1 MTLLPPLLSFQ
12 PSMSAILM
20 MRKIGFLKPV
30 LKMFTYLAT
39 FISFVESKYLWLQLI
54 LKNDHHASLVVQLR
68 KVCVRIMQN
77 TVEPIVFLHFFR
89 QLNLLTANKFLVKP
103 IITIFAATK
112 KINYQKIESK
122 NKQIIETPSEFLISF
137 LRLCPFTTFWN
148 HK

>member
-1 MTLLPPLLSFQ
+1 
-12 PSMSAILM
+12 MSAILM

-30 LKMFTYLAT
+30 LKVFTYLAT
-39 FISFVESKYLWLQLI
+39 FVSFVESKYLRLQLI
-54 LKNDHHASLVVQLR
+54 LKNDHASLLVQLR

-112 KINYQKIESK
+112 KN
-122 NKQIIETPSEFLISF
+122 
-137 LRLCPFTTFWN
+137 
-148 HK
+148 

>member
-1 MTLLPPLLSFQ
+1 
-12 PSMSAILM
+12 MSAILM

-30 LKMFTYLAT
+30 LKMFTFLAT
-39 FISFVESKYLWLQLI
+39 FVSFVESKYLRLQLI
-54 LKNDHHASLVVQLR
+54 LKNDHASLLVQLR

-122 NKQIIETPSEFLISF
+122 SKQIIEAPSS
-137 LRLCPFTTFWN
+137 R
-148 HK
+148 

>member
-1 MTLLPPLLSFQ
+1 
-12 PSMSAILM
+12 MSAILM

-39 FISFVESKYLWLQLI
+39 FISFVESKYLLLQLI
-54 LKNDHHASLVVQLR
+54 LKNDRHASLVVQLR

-77 TVEPIVFLHFFR
+77 AVEPIVFLHFFR

-112 KINYQKIESK
+112 KKLIIRKLNQKT
-122 NKQIIETPSEFLISF
+122 NK
-137 LRLCPFTTFWN
+137 
-148 HK
+148 